1 MAREL
6 KRIDITNVPELL
18 RIAEEVQA
26 SQEPRVLRRDGE
38 DLAVVRP
45 LKRPGRPRIPR
56 GKPFTKEDPIWNLQ
70 GIGRSGLTDV
80 SENVDKYLAE
90 AYIDTHDQ
98 TR

>member
-26 SQEPRVLRRDGE
+26 SQEPRVLRRDSE

-45 LKRPGRPRIPR
+45 IKPSRRRVPPGRAT
-56 GKPFTKEDPIWNLQ
+56 GAKDPLWSIV
-70 GIGRSGLTDV
+70 GIGRSEGPTDI

-90 AYIDTHDQ
+90 AYAAEAK
-98 TR
+98 